1 MAASNLV
8 LPPGSGT
15 LDELVARVG
24 DGLYVESAAGL
35 HSGVNVVSGEIS
47 VGVTGRLIE
56 NGALGARRCGKSPSP
71 PTSCPCSRSVSD
83 LGGDARWIPLYGSV
97 CTPSVAVSS
106 DNGVG
111 PLAAPGER
119 RGGGV
124 VDKEAVG
131 KSLLKAAY
139 LEGDFV
145 LRSGKRSKYYLDK
158 YLFETD
164 PRVLAGHRVRAGRR
178 CVREQLAAG
187 ADYQRLAAPELGGV
201 VLGAGLS
208 LELGIPLLLVRK
220 KSKEYGTTKQIEGR
234 FEPGERVAIIEDIV
248 TSGGA
253 AIMAAEALREA
264 GTGRAGPLLC
274 GGSGGGRR
282 GRGGGRRAG
291 PAALCSP
298 RRSSG

>member
-1 MAASNLV
+1 M
-8 LPPGSGT
+8 
-15 LDELVARVG
+15 
-24 DGLYVESAAGL
+24 
-35 HSGVNVVSGEIS
+35 
-47 VGVTGRLIE
+47 
-56 NGALGARRCGKSPSP
+56 
-71 PTSCPCSRSVSD
+71 
-83 LGGDARWIPLYGSV
+83 
-97 CTPSVAVSS
+97 
-106 DNGVG
+106 
-111 PLAAPGER
+111 
-119 RGGGV
+119 
-124 VDKEAVG
+124 DKQAVG
-131 KSLLKAAY
+131 KALLKAAY

-164 PRVLAGHRVRAGRR
+164 PTVLRGIVYELAVM
-178 CVREQLAAG
+178 VREQLAAG

-264 GTGRAGPLLC
+264 GLDVRDLYCVVDREEGGAAAAAAAGLALRPLFT
-274 GGSGGGRR
+274 
-282 GRGGGRRAG
+282 
-291 PAALCSP
+291 
-298 RRSSG
+298 SSELGIAPKP